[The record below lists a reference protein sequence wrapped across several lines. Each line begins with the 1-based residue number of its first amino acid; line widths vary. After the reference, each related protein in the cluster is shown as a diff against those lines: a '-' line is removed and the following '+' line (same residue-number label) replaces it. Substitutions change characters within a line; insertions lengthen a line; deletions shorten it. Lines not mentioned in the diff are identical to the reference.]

1 MGKNRRLFLA
11 DYCLSPYERIENCGI
26 LCEKDMII
34 AVGGESA
41 FSFYEPGLSI
51 VDMKG
56 SYALPG
62 FIDCHIHGLGPNAE
76 CSLDELSLKLA
87 EHGITTFLPTLHS
100 MPRDTMIEK
109 VDRLAAMIR
118 ADTTGADAPAM
129 HLEGPFLNPEKRGDQ
144 SRDAIVPIDLG
155 FAKDLFEAGGGRI
168 KIMTFAPELPHAA
181 ELVELMLEYGIIPSM
196 GHSLANEEETLRA
209 IDAGA
214 HRCTYIFNAMPPLH
228 HRESSLTA
236 VALTDDRVAI
246 ELIVDGRHLH
256 PRIVDLIVR
265 CKPPDMLLGISNSVF
280 CRNARTLEENGVV
293 RTSDGVIAGATMTLE
308 NSWTHLRS
316 YANMPEPLA
325 CACITA
331 NPAKDLG
338 LITRGELFPGRR
350 ADITFFDSKTNKVR
364 LTIAKGEVVYDSQKG
379 DVQ

>member
-1 MGKNRRLFLA
+1 
-11 DYCLSPYERIENCGI
+11 
-26 LCEKDMII
+26 
-34 AVGGESA
+34 
-41 FSFYEPGLSI
+41 
-51 VDMKG
+51 
-56 SYALPG
+56 
-62 FIDCHIHGLGPNAE
+62 
-76 CSLDELSLKLA
+76 
-87 EHGITTFLPTLHS
+87 
-100 MPRDTMIEK
+100 
-109 VDRLAAMIR
+109 
-118 ADTTGADAPAM
+118 
-129 HLEGPFLNPEKRGDQ
+129 
-144 SRDAIVPIDLG
+144 
-155 FAKDLFEAGGGRI
+155 
-168 KIMTFAPELPHAA
+168 
-181 ELVELMLEYGIIPSM
+181 
-196 GHSLANEEETLRA
+196 
-209 IDAGA
+209 
-214 HRCTYIFNAMPPLH
+214 MPPLH

-331 NPAKDLG
+331 NPAKALG